1 MNNNEII
8 LKRKL
13 AVITLIFGFFISS
26 WVATQVF
33 ANYMNHHP
41 VLYPYIVYQNS
52 NYLIYNPL
60 SIYFWIFKYYTF
72 AKVQFVDSIRSGIL
86 SFSLFIAILL
96 YLSYRPQPATAHGT
110 AEWLSE
116 KDDLVKAGLL
126 PKNGEQGAG
135 VFLGVNND
143 EEYLRHNGAEHIICM
158 APTRSGK
165 GVSMILNT
173 LLSWQH
179 SAVVLDIKG
188 ENWGITA
195 AYRKSIGQ
203 KVLCFNPADNTGM
216 TCRFNPME
224 EIRIGTPDEVKDAQ
238 GLAQTLLD
246 PDGKGAS
253 DHWVQS
259 GMGFLTGV
267 ILWICYTKR
276 LNNEIA
282 TLSDI
287 ISFLT
292 RADKP
297 FEEILTEDMK
307 GEDKVIETDNGDE
320 VISFAHINPEDTIL
334 KELYNCDGVIHPIVA
349 SAAAEM
355 LNKADKERAGVLS
368 TTIVRL
374 NIYRDPILA
383 KNTSKSDFKI
393 TDLMNYE
400 TPVTLYLVIQPADLT
415 RLISLIRIIITLIT
429 TKLLPPMEFRN
440 GEKVGGNKH
449 RLLLLLDEFPALGR
463 LDNLE
468 AAFAFIAG
476 YGIKAFIIVQSVNQ
490 LNKSYTDNNSIIDN
504 CHIRI
509 FFAPNDA
516 KTPELI
522 SKLLG
527 TKTEKIISE
536 SWKGFRWWST
546 RSYSTQLVQR
556 PLLTPGEISL
566 LDESKMIVFITG
578 YKPLLVNKCKY
589 FEDENFRKRYL
600 GINTPEKSDTLLTIE
615 KDFKKD

>member
-1 MNNNEII
+1 MSKEIL

-13 AVITLIFGFFISS
+13 AVITLIVGFFVSS
-26 WVATQVF
+26 WVATQAF
-33 ANYMNHHP
+33 ATTMNFHP
-41 VLYPYIVYQNS
+41 ILSGHVIFQNK
-52 NYLIYNPL
+52 NQQIYEPFA
-60 SIYFWIFKYYTF
+60 IYFWIFQYYKF
-72 AKVQFVDSIRSGIL
+72 AEHEFLNSIRKGVFWFI
-86 SFSLFIAILL
+86 SFFPIML
-96 YLSYRPQPATAHGT
+96 YLAYRPQPATAHGT
-110 AEWLSE
+110 ADWLTE
-116 KDDLVKAGLL
+116 KDDLIKAGLL
-126 PKNGEQGAG
+126 PKFGEKGSG
-135 VFLGVNND
+135 VFLGVND
-143 EEYLRHNGAEHIICM
+143 ENEYLRHNGAEHIICM

-165 GVSMILNT
+165 GVSMIINT

-195 AYRKSIGQ
+195 GYRKSIGQ

-216 TCRFNPME
+216 TCKFNPME

-238 GLAQTLLD
+238 SLAQILLD

-253 DHWVQS
+253 DHWVQA

-267 ILWICYTKR
+267 ILWICYTKKMK
-276 LNNEIA
+276 NEIG

-297 FEEILTEDMK
+297 FEEILMEDMK
-307 GEDKVIETDNGDE
+307 GEDRIIETNTTD
-320 VISFAHINPEDTIL
+320 VIIHFSHINPEDTVL
-334 KELYNCDGVIHPIVA
+334 KTLYDCDGVIHPIVA

-355 LNKADKERAGVLS
+355 LNKAYKERAGVLS
-368 TTIVRL
+368 TAIVRL
-374 NIYRDPILA
+374 NIYRDPILT

-393 TDLMNYE
+393 TDLVNSD

-415 RLISLIRIIITLIT
+415 RLISLIRIIISLIT

-476 YGIKAFIIVQSVNQ
+476 YGIKAFIIVQSINQ
-490 LNKSYTDNNSIIDN
+490 LNKIYTENNSILDN

-527 TKTEKIISE
+527 TKTEKVISE
-536 SWKGFRWWST
+536 SWQGFKWLSKS
-546 RSYSTQLVQR
+546 SYSTQLVQR

-566 LDESKMIVFITG
+566 LDESKMIVFIAG

-600 GINTPEKSDTLLTIE
+600 GINTPEKSDTLLKE
-615 KDFKKD
+615 FKED